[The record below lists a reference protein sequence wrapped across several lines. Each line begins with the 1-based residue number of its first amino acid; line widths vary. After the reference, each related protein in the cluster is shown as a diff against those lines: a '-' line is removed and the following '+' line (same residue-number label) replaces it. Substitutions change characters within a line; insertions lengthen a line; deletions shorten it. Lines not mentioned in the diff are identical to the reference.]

1 VARTSD
7 DPAEMRP
14 ALQRAIWAIDKDVP
28 TTDVATM
35 DQIVW
40 QSGSVQRYEAIL
52 LGAFGGLGL
61 LLAVVGI
68 YGVISYNVSQRTHE
82 IGVRIALGAH
92 RSNILRMVISEG
104 MVLAAIGIVVG
115 VGGALALGRFMQSM
129 LFEIKP
135 TDPAT
140 FVGVALALTLVALAA
155 CFIPARR
162 ATRVDPVSTM
172 RCE

>member
-1 VARTSD
+1 
-7 DPAEMRP
+7 M
-14 ALQRAIWAIDKDVP
+14 
-28 TTDVATM
+28 
-35 DQIVW
+35 
-40 QSGSVQRYEAIL
+40 
-52 LGAFGGLGL
+52 
-61 LLAVVGI
+61 VGI